1 MGCIWYTN
9 QQGLVG
15 GCTSHANPEQ
25 AWTSK
30 TRAKPPARKNKENEH
45 SSVSLGV
52 STPILKLVSRVVCVS
67 LRSFI
72 ASDYPWSL
80 SISQVQNQSHKVY
93 QGAMLSCGPENDG
106 FIYIYGFAP
115 IENWED
121 SVSPSNLRYAI
132 FRQTHLAA
140 NFHGQRC
147 MGVSRMSDMWTLC
160 SLPWT
165 AGLGRRRRLLVHMLT
180 WYLGVSWCPPKK

>member
-9 QQGLVG
+9 QQVLVG

-30 TRAKPPARKNKENEH
+30 TRAKPPASKKKENEH

-93 QGAMLSCGPENDG
+93 QGAMLSCGSENDG
-106 FIYIYGFAP
+106 FIWIYT
-115 IENWED
+115 N
-121 SVSPSNLRYAI
+121 RK
-132 FRQTHLAA
+132 
-140 NFHGQRC
+140 
-147 MGVSRMSDMWTLC
+147 
-160 SLPWT
+160 
-165 AGLGRRRRLLVHMLT
+165 LGRFCSTIKFEVRHFQT
-180 WYLGVSWCPPKK
+180 NPFGCEFSWTTMHGSLKDVRHVDSL